1 MSALGSVRVNVQ
13 VNLHHPPNMGRP
25 RSSPLRQDLNNK
37 PPTPAPDG
45 RPLHSPLE
53 EPTLKSMTFRDFS
66 PGEIHFWPPREMR
79 SFNPKEPLADWRA
92 AEIKDR
98 EPEKFR
104 DLAAKEVRD
113 FGPAR
118 LKDLSAR
125 ELKRDWTPR
134 EIRSFRPRELREV
147 DPRLTRDFRAK
158 EMKDLGVKK
167 TRDFSPAPLAAFEPM
182 APKDFKPLPFGEFE
196 PREIRFFEP
205 REVRRLEQME
215 LVDIA
220 PPPTRE
226 PPQPKE
232 IDPHALEG
240 PIPVVHQELTPEE
253 PFVPEPFRPRE
264 VQRVDFSV
272 LDDLKTIPG
281 IRNLDLPGS
290 EAYYRSLG
298 RPEID
303 PELVKAQGTHDRY
316 IHTFSKQPMSHW
328 HYHYVPVPKDN
339 IPPPRNRTV
348 HFPDRRGLVDA
359 TA

>member
-1 MSALGSVRVNVQ
+1 MTEEAQPQESC
-13 VNLHHPPNMGRP
+13 PI
-25 RSSPLRQDLNNK
+25 PLD
-37 PPTPAPDG
+37 
-45 RPLHSPLE
+45 
-53 EPTLKSMTFRDFS
+53 
-66 PGEIHFWPPREMR
+66 
-79 SFNPKEPLADWRA
+79 
-92 AEIKDR
+92 
-98 EPEKFR
+98 
-104 DLAAKEVRD
+104 
-113 FGPAR
+113 
-118 LKDLSAR
+118 DLSAAVQKSAG
-125 ELKRDWTPR
+125 EKAPTPMR
-134 EIRSFRPRELREV
+134 
-147 DPRLTRDFRAK
+147 
-158 EMKDLGVKK
+158 MM
-167 TRDFSPAPLAAFEPM
+167 AARGMAPM